1 METTIDIS
9 RLADQ
14 IIVIG
19 TFSILLAIFI
29 YLFIDAVITITNEI
43 KAWRIRRKTRKAKKA
58 EEEKKQE
65 PELQ

>member
-19 TFSILLAIFI
+19 TFSVLLAIFV
-29 YLFIDAVITITNEI
+29 YLFIDAMVTIANEI
-43 KAWRIRRKTRKAKKA
+43 KAWRIRRKNRKAKKA
-58 EEEKKQE
+58 EEAKKQE
-65 PELQ
+65 PEPQ